1 MAKKTKTPAVS
12 YGNIIPK
19 VFGAAGDAINS
30 YVTFGIG
37 TLDKIISRS
46 DSSQGLV
53 AFGYNSEL
61 KTGAIAIGGELV
73 SSKILDV
80 STNATD
86 ETKASIVTVK
96 YLDSSLIKEFTFNV
110 IDPSVIEALD
120 SSIKSLQQDII
131 DNEEV
136 LIHYLEI
143 IDTSVQLLTQNVS
156 SLKNTNVSTNS
167 SINFIEDNFIKSI
180 EPINSSALYIN
191 DITPSNTIGK
201 QYEIGIVVDDN
212 TVKIENGQLTAHG
225 NSYTIK
231 QISVPTDGYLKTYQ
245 LYQTDAAGTETAIPN
260 AIIDIPKDFVVKE
273 VHLCKAITEEVE
285 GEIIYTETARIT
297 DPDFDQAEGELYL
310 HFIWQTKD
318 TSAMTSET
326 FLKVTELASI
336 YKGDA
341 DNDSSDGKYI
351 SITNTQVITFDTSK
365 FKEDFIDTVN
375 SSIDNL
381 YQQLIDDEKVLVNY
395 FLLLDTSIN
404 LNTADI
410 SILKEQINS
419 ADTELNDIIYNVE
432 TLNSSVSTIEE
443 TYVQDVSSTT
453 ENSSLII
460 RNTYTPDYESAVAV
474 PEIEVTDTSVT
485 YTITK
490 TVNGVEEEVVKI
502 QTVNPT
508 IITDIADILTDY
520 GQRLDEAEH
529 KMTWITL

>member
-1 MAKKTKTPAVS
+1 MAKKKKTPAVS
-12 YGNIIPK
+12 YGSIIPQT
-19 VFGAAGDAINS
+19 FGAAGDAINS

-37 TLDKIISRS
+37 TIDKIISGS
-46 DSSQGLV
+46 DSSQGLI
-53 AFGYNSEL
+53 AFGYNTEL
-61 KTGAIAIGGELV
+61 KSGAIAVGGELV

-80 STNATD
+80 STNATED
-86 ETKASIVTVK
+86 TKATIVTVT
-96 YLDSSLIKEFTFNV
+96 YLDSSELKEITFDV

-120 SSIKSLQQDII
+120 SSLNNLYQEVI

-136 LIHYLEI
+136 IIHYLEI
-143 IDTSVQLLTQNVS
+143 IDTSVQLLTQDVS
-156 SLKNTNVSTNS
+156 ILKNYNTSSNS
-167 SINFIEDNFIKSI
+167 SINYIEDNFVKSI
-180 EPINSSALYIN
+180 IPIDSSAIAIN
-191 DITPSNTIGK
+191 NITPVGTNGK
-201 QYEIGIVVDDN
+201 QYEIGVVVDDN
-212 TVKIENGQLTAHG
+212 TVKIENGQLTAYG
-225 NSYTIK
+225 NTYTIK
-231 QISVPTDGYLKTYQ
+231 QISIPTEGYLKTYQ

-285 GEIIYTETARIT
+285 GEIVYTETAKIT

-341 DNDSSDGKYI
+341 DDDSSDGKYI
-351 SITNTQVITFDTSK
+351 SITNTHVITFDTSK
-365 FKEDFIDTVN
+365 FKEDVIDSVN
-375 SSIDNL
+375 SSIDDL
-381 YQQLIDDEKVLVNY
+381 YQQLINDEQVLVNY
-395 FLLLDTSIN
+395 FVLLDTSIN

-410 SILKEQINS
+410 SILKEQLNS
-419 ADTELNDIIYNVE
+419 ADSELDDIIDNVE

-474 PEIEVTDTSVT
+474 PEIEVADTSVT